1 LPLAVSVSVK
11 EKPPGPVSVN
21 TIDPVGKN
29 FAEKIALSVRMKP
42 ESDGVTARTAR
53 EARIV

>member
-1 LPLAVSVSVK
+1 MK
-11 EKPPGPVSVN
+11 EKPPGLVSVN

-29 FAEKIALSVRMKP
+29 PADKIALSVRMKP